1 MGCVSSRDASH
12 ESGLPKS
19 KLSQQKE
26 AASSALVAPQQ
37 TSPSTEP
44 PKAEQS
50 RAEPPTG
57 LASDARGAS
66 GEAVASTGA
75 SGTAGASGT
84 SVVSGA
90 SGAPGA
96 SEVSEASGASGASG
110 VSGAPGVPGASNT
123 SEASGVPG
131 VSGAS
136 GVPGPPGVS
145 GASGVSGVSA
155 VSGTSGVSGVSGVSG
170 TSGSSGSLLGS
181 GGPGSS
187 TGSGGR
193 GASTRSLEPPADLT
207 IPRLTEDEIKC
218 VTRNFSTVLGEG
230 GFGKVYKGEMRPCG
244 ASPNGPCRCPKKPRE
259 GGGGAGERDA
269 GGSGGAEGE
278 GGGGSKPGAAGMVE
292 RDAGGCKPI
301 PVAVKVLAPH
311 SFQGDY
317 EFMTELVTFGAV
329 RHSNIVELLAYSP
342 HPSKALVYE
351 FMPKGDVHALLAR
364 CKKGEAT
371 FPWAARLKVAHEVA
385 QAVAFMHSL
394 RYIHRDLKASNVLLT
409 QDFTAKVADFGLA
422 KGIADWRSHVTT
434 RVVGSF
440 GYMDPMYYLSGHVH
454 AKSDVYAFGV
464 FLVELLTGKS
474 VLQDSIHEDLIP
486 TLLHHDHPDL
496 ALLVD
501 PAIAPEC
508 RRKDALAIAYIAKY
522 ALIKEWDARPSMQSV
537 AQKIGNVV
545 KWQKSRAEAA
555 AAEEGG
561 GGKGATAGGEAG
573 GGEAKGGV
581 GSEEVVTG
589 GDGAAETPGAA
600 AAAEVQSV
608 KW

>member
-1 MGCVSSRDASH
+1 
-12 ESGLPKS
+12 
-19 KLSQQKE
+19 KE
-26 AASSALVAPQQ
+26 AAGSALVAPQQ

-44 PKAEQS
+44 PKAELS

-57 LASDARGAS
+57 LAPDARGAS
-66 GEAVASTGA
+66 GEATGA

-90 SGAPGA
+90 SGAPGPSA
-96 SEVSEASGASGASG
+96 VSDTSGVSGASG
-110 VSGAPGVPGASNT
+110 VSGVPGVPGASKT
-123 SEASGVPG
+123 SEASGDPG

-136 GVPGPPGVS
+136 GVSGPPGVL

-181 GGPGSS
+181 GGAGSS

-193 GASTRSLEPPADLT
+193 GRSLEPPADLT

-244 ASPNGPCRCPKKPRE
+244 ASPNGTCRCPQESRD
-259 GGGGAGERDA
+259 GGGGASGEGSA
-269 GGSGGAEGE
+269 GGEGE
-278 GGGGSKPGAAGMVE
+278 GGGRSKSGAGGMVE

-329 RHSNIVELLAYSP
+329 RHGNIVELLAYSP

-351 FMPKGDVHALLAR
+351 YMPNGDVHALLAR

-371 FPWAARLKVAHEVA
+371 FPWAVRLKVAHEVA

-409 QDFTAKVADFGLA
+409 QAVAFMHSLCYIHRDLKA
-422 KGIADWRSHVTT
+422 SNVLLTQ
-434 RVVGSF
+434 VG
-440 GYMDPMYYLSGHVH
+440 GCAARSGHVH

-508 RRKDALAIAYIAKY
+508 RRKDALAVAYIAKY

-555 AAEEGG
+555 AAAEAGG
-561 GGKGATAGGEAG
+561 EAGDGAAGGGEAG
-573 GGEAKGGV
+573 GGEGNGVIAEGAKGG
-581 GSEEVVTG
+581 TN
-589 GDGAAETPGAA
+589 GAAETPGAA
-600 AAAEVQSV
+600 AAAEIQSIA
-608 KW
+608 

>member
-1 MGCVSSRDASH
+1 M
-12 ESGLPKS
+12 P
-19 KLSQQKE
+19 
-26 AASSALVAPQQ
+26 
-37 TSPSTEP
+37 
-44 PKAEQS
+44 
-50 RAEPPTG
+50 
-57 LASDARGAS
+57 
-66 GEAVASTGA
+66 
-75 SGTAGASGT
+75 
-84 SVVSGA
+84 
-90 SGAPGA
+90 
-96 SEVSEASGASGASG
+96 
-110 VSGAPGVPGASNT
+110 PGVP
-123 SEASGVPG
+123 
-131 VSGAS
+131 
-136 GVPGPPGVS
+136 
-145 GASGVSGVSA
+145 
-155 VSGTSGVSGVSGVSG
+155 
-170 TSGSSGSLLGS
+170 
-181 GGPGSS
+181 
-187 TGSGGR
+187 
-193 GASTRSLEPPADLT
+193 
-207 IPRLTEDEIKC
+207 
-218 VTRNFSTVLGEG
+218 
-230 GFGKVYKGEMRPCG
+230 
-244 ASPNGPCRCPKKPRE
+244 
-259 GGGGAGERDA
+259 
-269 GGSGGAEGE
+269 
-278 GGGGSKPGAAGMVE
+278 
-292 RDAGGCKPI
+292 
-301 PVAVKVLAPH
+301 
-311 SFQGDY
+311 FQGDY

-351 FMPKGDVHALLAR
+351 YMPKGDVHALLTR

-394 RYIHRDLKASNVLLT
+394 RYIHRDLKASNVLLA

-508 RRKDALAIAYIAKY
+508 RRKDALAVAYIAKY

-555 AAEEGG
+555 AAAEEGG
-561 GGKGATAGGEAG
+561 EGKGAAGGGAEGAGAAEGGAAGGGEAG
-573 GGEAKGGV
+573 GGQQGEGRQ
-581 GSEEVVTG
+581 
-589 GDGAAETPGAA
+589 AEGQQG
-600 AAAEVQSV
+600 EG
-608 KW
+608 KELR

>member
-1 MGCVSSRDASH
+1 MLRMRQVF
-12 ESGLPKS
+12 
-19 KLSQQKE
+19 
-26 AASSALVAPQQ
+26 
-37 TSPSTEP
+37 
-44 PKAEQS
+44 PKANYLSKKKLPAQHC
-50 RAEPPTG
+50 
-57 LASDARGAS
+57 
-66 GEAVASTGA
+66 
-75 SGTAGASGT
+75 
-84 SVVSGA
+84 
-90 SGAPGA
+90 
-96 SEVSEASGASGASG
+96 
-110 VSGAPGVPGASNT
+110 
-123 SEASGVPG
+123 
-131 VSGAS
+131 
-136 GVPGPPGVS
+136 
-145 GASGVSGVSA
+145 
-155 VSGTSGVSGVSGVSG
+155 
-170 TSGSSGSLLGS
+170 LLGS
-181 GGPGSS
+181 GGAGSS

-193 GASTRSLEPPADLT
+193 GRSLEPPADLT

-244 ASPNGPCRCPKKPRE
+244 ASPNGPCRCPHESRE

-269 GGSGGAEGE
+269 DGSGGGEGE
-278 GGGGSKPGAAGMVE
+278 GGGGSKPGAGRMVE

-329 RHSNIVELLAYSP
+329 RHGNIVELLAYSP

-351 FMPKGDVHALLAR
+351 YMPNGDVHALLSR

-385 QAVAFMHSL
+385 QAVALMHSL

-474 VLQDSIHEDLIP
+474 
-486 TLLHHDHPDL
+486 
-496 ALLVD
+496 
-501 PAIAPEC
+501 
-508 RRKDALAIAYIAKY
+508 DALAVAYIAKY

-555 AAEEGG
+555 AAAEEGG
-561 GGKGATAGGEAG
+561 VGKEGAGEGKGAAGEGAKGEVGSEVVTDGGGQETRGAAEASGAEKSRAEAAAAAEEGGVGKGAAVGGEAG
-573 GGEAKGGV
+573 GGGAGGGEGNGVVVNAAKGGV
-581 GSEEVVTG
+581 GSEEVESKEG
-589 GDGAAETPGAA
+589 GPGTNGAAETPGATA
-600 AAAEVQSV
+600 VAEVGSV
-608 KW
+608 T

>member
-1 MGCVSSRDASH
+1 MTKVRISVFPVGPLHQEWRLGGPDVVN
-12 ESGLPKS
+12 
-19 KLSQQKE
+19 Q
-26 AASSALVAPQQ
+26 
-37 TSPSTEP
+37 
-44 PKAEQS
+44 
-50 RAEPPTG
+50 
-57 LASDARGAS
+57 
-66 GEAVASTGA
+66 AVR
-75 SGTAGASGT
+75 
-84 SVVSGA
+84 
-90 SGAPGA
+90 
-96 SEVSEASGASGASG
+96 
-110 VSGAPGVPGASNT
+110 N
-123 SEASGVPG
+123 
-131 VSGAS
+131 
-136 GVPGPPGVS
+136 
-145 GASGVSGVSA
+145 
-155 VSGTSGVSGVSGVSG
+155 
-170 TSGSSGSLLGS
+170 SLLGS
-181 GGPGSS
+181 GGAGSS

-193 GASTRSLEPPADLT
+193 GRSLEPPADLT

-244 ASPNGPCRCPKKPRE
+244 ASPNGPCRCPHESRE

-269 GGSGGAEGE
+269 DGSGGGEGE
-278 GGGGSKPGAAGMVE
+278 GGGGSKPGAGRMVE

-329 RHSNIVELLAYSP
+329 RHGNIVELLAYSP

-351 FMPKGDVHALLAR
+351 YMPYGDVHALLSR

-385 QAVAFMHSL
+385 QAVALMHSL

-508 RRKDALAIAYIAKY
+508 RRKDALAVAYIAKY

-555 AAEEGG
+555 AAAEEGG
-561 GGKGATAGGEAG
+561 VGKEGAGEGKGAAGEGAKGEVGSEVVTDGGGQETRGAAEASGAEKSRAEAAAAAEEGGVGKGAAVGGEAG
-573 GGEAKGGV
+573 GGGAGGGEGNGVVVNAAKGGV
-581 GSEEVVTG
+581 GSEEVESKEG
-589 GDGAAETPGAA
+589 GPGTNGAAETPGATA
-600 AAAEVQSV
+600 VAEVGSV
-608 KW
+608 T

>member
-1 MGCVSSRDASH
+1 MRQVF
-12 ESGLPKS
+12 
-19 KLSQQKE
+19 
-26 AASSALVAPQQ
+26 
-37 TSPSTEP
+37 
-44 PKAEQS
+44 PKANYLSKKKLPAQHWSHHS
-50 RAEPPTG
+50 R
-57 LASDARGAS
+57 
-66 GEAVASTGA
+66 
-75 SGTAGASGT
+75 
-84 SVVSGA
+84 VSGA
-90 SGAPGA
+90 
-96 SEVSEASGASGASG
+96 
-110 VSGAPGVPGASNT
+110 
-123 SEASGVPG
+123 
-131 VSGAS
+131 
-136 GVPGPPGVS
+136 
-145 GASGVSGVSA
+145 
-155 VSGTSGVSGVSGVSG
+155 SGTSGVSGVSGVSG

-181 GGPGSS
+181 GGAGSS

-193 GASTRSLEPPADLT
+193 GRSLEPPADLT

-244 ASPNGPCRCPKKPRE
+244 ASPNGPCRCPHESRE

-269 GGSGGAEGE
+269 DGSGGGEGE
-278 GGGGSKPGAAGMVE
+278 GGGGSKPGAGRMVE

-329 RHSNIVELLAYSP
+329 RHGNIVELLAYSP

-351 FMPKGDVHALLAR
+351 YMPYGDVHALLSR

-385 QAVAFMHSL
+385 QAVALMHSL

-409 QDFTAKVADFGLA
+409 QDFTAKVLPLRYYVLPLTPS
-422 KGIADWRSHVTT
+422 ISHLPPSPSSSPPT
-434 RVVGSF
+434 SLF
-440 GYMDPMYYLSGHVH
+440 SSPHPSLSHLPFLSSSGHVH

-508 RRKDALAIAYIAKY
+508 RRKDALAVAYIAKY

-555 AAEEGG
+555 AAAEEGG
-561 GGKGATAGGEAG
+561 VGKEGAGEGKGAAGEGAKGEVGSEVVTDGGGQETRGAAEASGAEKSRAEAAAAAEEGGVGKGAAVGGEAG
-573 GGEAKGGV
+573 GGGAGGGEGNGVVVNAAKGGV
-581 GSEEVVTG
+581 GSEEVESKEG
-589 GDGAAETPGAA
+589 GPGTNGAAETPGATA
-600 AAAEVQSV
+600 VAEVGSV
-608 KW
+608 T